1 MEQNRIYTGFSTKGR
16 VRAPYTLTDAELIKT
31 DIVNEL
37 LTRKG
42 ERVMR
47 PNYGTTIHDMIMNPL
62 DDFVVAEVEEE
73 IRRIV
78 SKDPR
83 VELGDVFISV
93 LEHTIRADVQ
103 LTILPFLDPDS
114 LYVEYS
120 QEELEV

>member
-1 MEQNRIYTGFSTKGR
+1 MEQNRIYTGFSTKGK

-62 DDFVVAEVEEE
+62 DEFVVAEVEDE
-73 IRRIV
+73 IKRIV

-83 VELGDVFISV
+83 VELGDVFLSV

-114 LYVEYS
+114 LYVEYF

>member
-1 MEQNRIYTGFSTKGR
+1 MEQNRIYTGFSTKGK

-62 DDFVVAEVEEE
+62 DDFVVAEVEDE
-73 IRRIV
+73 IKRIV

-83 VELGDVFISV
+83 VELGDVFLSV

-114 LYVEYS
+114 LYVEYF

>member
-1 MEQNRIYTGFSTKGR
+1 
-16 VRAPYTLTDAELIKT
+16 
-31 DIVNEL
+31 
-37 LTRKG
+37 
-42 ERVMR
+42 MR